1 MRPPQGASL
10 ARAELSQKL
19 REKLAPAVASGVL
32 VGFGAVLFG
41 ASPATGVLLGLAD
54 AALRPL
60 AHALYA
66 DYRVNAAQRAAARE
80 EARIEALS
88 DGDGI

>member
-1 MRPPQGASL
+1 M
-10 ARAELSQKL
+10 
-19 REKLAPAVASGVL
+19 
-32 VGFGAVLFG
+32 FG

-60 AHALYA
+60 AQAFYA
-66 DYRVNAAQRAAARE
+66 DYQVKAAQRAAARE